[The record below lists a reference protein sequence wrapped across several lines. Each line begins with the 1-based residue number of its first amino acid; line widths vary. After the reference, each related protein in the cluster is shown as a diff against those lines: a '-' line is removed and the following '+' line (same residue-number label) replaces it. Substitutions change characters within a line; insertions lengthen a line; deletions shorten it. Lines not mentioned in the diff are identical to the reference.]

1 MTLPAALPP
10 GVVNAPPLWTID
22 AEANAE
28 HIARTRHA
36 ARAAAEAAAL
46 VTSHPTP
53 WFGEPVPAAALTL
66 KAAAERVG
74 MRTLLR
80 SGLDWCVL
88 EGRVGEQRLGFS
100 ARWVKGRADAALWYS
115 PTDEWG
121 TTHDDR
127 PGPDAKVERRVK
139 GKVTLVAHPNRM
151 PRGLARNHLVHL
163 ASPRG
168 VVVPFAELGKR
179 VRALG

>member
-1 MTLPAALPP
+1 MLPAPLPP
-10 GVVNAPPLWTID
+10 GVVRAPPLWAIS
-22 AEANAE
+22 AEANLE
-28 HIARTRHA
+28 QR
-36 ARAAAEAAAL
+36 ARAAHRAQVDADVAQL

-66 KAAAERVG
+66 QRLAESKG

-88 EGRVGEQRLGFS
+88 EGRLGDQRLGFS
-100 ARWVKGRADAALWYS
+100 ARWVKGRADAAFWYS

-121 TTHDDR
+121 MTHDDR

-151 PRGLARNHLVHL
+151 PRGLSRDHLIHL

-168 VVVPFAELGKR
+168 VIVPFPEVSKR